1 MTGYENLSFVLV
13 NWQRRNRMPKFSI
26 ITPTWNRVE
35 GGKLH
40 RCLASVMTQ
49 TYHDFEHIV
58 VDDGSRDIEATR
70 LVVNN
75 FEDFVPIKYIEIPHQ
90 GRVIARNTGMRA
102 AKGEWICWLDS
113 DDALDPMYLETLAY
127 NIDRE
132 PDACLWVVG
141 AVVHGILKVK
151 VEGQK
156 RLVHTVPKWT
166 KLRKAWMPP
175 VSCDGNHTLFNSGHV
190 GTGMFVFRRECLETT
205 GLMPPFINHNQL
217 ADGLDE
223 WLGVEPGATGYNSR
237 TRLIGNPNGDDH
249 AWFQKLCLY
258 WQVHLIDACLYVQYV
273 R

>member
-1 MTGYENLSFVLV
+1 MT
-13 NWQRRNRMPKFSI
+13 PKISI

-35 GGKLH
+35 GGKLR

-49 TYHDFEHIV
+49 TYHNFEHVI

-70 LVVNN
+70 AVISD
-75 FEDFVPIKYIEIPHQ
+75 FEDFVPIRYIEIPHQ

-102 AKGEWICWLDS
+102 AKGEWIVWLDS
-113 DDALDPMYLETLAY
+113 DDALDPMYLETVAY

-132 PDACLWVVG
+132 PDAWLWVIG

-156 RLVHTVPKWT
+156 KLVHTVPKWT

-175 VSCDGNHTLFNSGHV
+175 SSCDGAHTTFNSGKV
-190 GTGMFVFRRECLETT
+190 GTGMFVFRRECLDTI
-205 GLMPPFINHNQL
+205 GFLPPWINHNQI
-217 ADGLDE
+217 ADGMDE
-223 WLGVEPGATGYNSR
+223 WLGLEPGATGYNSR
-237 TRLIGNPNGDDH
+237 TRLVGNPHGDDH
-249 AWFQKLCLY
+249 AMFQKLALY
-258 WQVHLIDACLYVQYV
+258 WQVHLIDACLYVHYV

>member
-1 MTGYENLSFVLV
+1 MT
-13 NWQRRNRMPKFSI
+13 PKFSI

-35 GGKLH
+35 GGKLR
-40 RCLASVMTQ
+40 RCLWSVATQ
-49 TYHDFEHIV
+49 TYQDFEHIV
-58 VDDGSRDIEATR
+58 VDDGSRNIEATR
-70 LVVNN
+70 ATVTP
-75 FEDFVPIKYIEIPHQ
+75 FEAFFSLNYIEIPHQ

-132 PDACLWVVG
+132 PDAWLWVIG

-156 RLVHTVPKWT
+156 KLVHTVPKWT

-175 VSCDGNHTLFNSGHV
+175 VGCDGTHTLFNSGHV
-190 GTGMFVFRRECLETT
+190 GTGMFVFRRECFDKI
-205 GLMPPFINHNQL
+205 GFMPPYINHNQI
-217 ADGLDE
+217 ADGIDE
-223 WLGVEPGATGYNSR
+223 WLGLPPGSTGYNSR
-237 TRLIGNPNGDDH
+237 TRLVGDPNGEDH
-249 AWFQKLCLY
+249 AWFQKLALH
-258 WQVHLIDACLYVQYV
+258 WQVHLIDSCLYVQYV